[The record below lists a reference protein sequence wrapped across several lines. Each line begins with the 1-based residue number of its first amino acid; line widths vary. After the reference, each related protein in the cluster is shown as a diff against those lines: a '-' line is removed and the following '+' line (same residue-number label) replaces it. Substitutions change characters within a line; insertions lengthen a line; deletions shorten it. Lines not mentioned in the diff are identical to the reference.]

1 MSFIVKPKYC
11 KVCKTEFRQYKSTD
25 KYCSFACQSKDAK
38 PKKLTSQAIKTKDG
52 MTLFLRNK
60 TALKL
65 EQIAK
70 KGHNYC
76 EVCDEKNPFFLDAHH
91 IVFRSERPKHTNLN
105 DKVNILLVCRDCHN
119 QFHDVKEKRNYL
131 LKERNLKT
139 IFNLK

>member
-1 MSFIVKPKYC
+1 MSRIVKPKYC
-11 KVCKTEFRQYKSTD
+11 KVCKSEFRQYKSTD

-60 TALKL
+60 TALKI

-76 EVCDEKNPFFLDAHH
+76 EVCNEKNPFFLDAHH
-91 IVFRSERPKHTNLN
+91 IVFRSERPRHPNLN

-119 QFHDVKEKRNYL
+119 QFHEVKEKRNYL
-131 LKERNLKT
+131 LEERNLKS